1 MAKTKE
7 SKEVPDDTKKQTHTF
22 RLSRETARLLASAA
36 QATERSKTAYVGFA
50 LKNQFKKDGIK

>member
-7 SKEVPDDTKKQTHTF
+7 HKEVRDETKKQTHTF
-22 RLSRETARLLASAA
+22 RLSPETVRRLASAA
-36 QATERSKTAYVGFA
+36 RASERSKTAYVEFA